1 VAIPDE
7 EWEPFV
13 EMSVIGFA
21 EYLKKLAGKVNLK
34 RFSSSPRGEKKP
46 FEKKPYDRKHPHMH
60 SFKLL
65 SNQ

>member
-1 VAIPDE
+1 
-7 EWEPFV
+7 
-13 EMSVIGFA
+13 MSVIGFA
-21 EYLKKLAGKVNLK
+21 EYLKKLAEKVNLK